1 MKRQH
6 SRCARILDVTGRVL
20 GIGAGLAAGGYALYA
35 GATWVRYGHVERAA
49 EGAEPDLLMDRLM
62 PRFEVIERHHIA
74 VDAPAEITLRAAMDQ
89 ELTAIPLVRAV
100 FKARELVMGS
110 TAVDRSLPSGLT
122 AMVLSI
128 GWRIVAETP
137 GREAVFGAVT
147 KPWEANVVF
156 KGLPPQ
162 EFAGFQDPGYV
173 KIIWSL
179 RADPI
184 DSSHSMFRTETR
196 VVTTDPAAR
205 RRFRLYWAFVSPGV
219 GIIRRMS
226 LRPLKSAAEALY
238 SSNAANL
245 VSQPLG
251 VRGPLPCQDRSPG
264 A

>member
-6 SRCARILDVTGRVL
+6 SRRARVLDATGRLL

-35 GATWVRYGHVERAA
+35 GATWMRYRHVKSAA
-49 EGAEPDLLMDRLM
+49 QGAEPDLLMDSLM
-62 PRFEVIERHHIA
+62 PHCEVIERHHIA

-110 TAVDRSLPSGLT
+110 TTPDRSLPSGLT

-147 KPWEANVVF
+147 QPWKANVVF
-156 KGLPPQ
+156 RGLPPRD
-162 EFAGFQDPGYV
+162 FAGFQDPGYV

-184 DSSHSMFRTETR
+184 DASHSIFRTETR
-196 VVTTDPAAR
+196 AVATDPAAR
-205 RRFRLYWAFVSPGV
+205 RKFRLYWSFVSPGV
-219 GIIRRMS
+219 AFIRRMS
-226 LRPLKSAAEALY
+226 LRPLKSAAQALY
-238 SSNAANL
+238 STQAANL
-245 VSQPLG
+245 ASQPAFHHTVSSRQL
-251 VRGPLPCQDRSPG
+251 R
-264 A
+264 